1 MDTVSKVLNYR
12 NSQPIHSAIWSR
24 LHLAM
29 SIFGTE
35 EFRSEDIHNI
45 ALSISRIEMFM
56 QCNLIEGKKASER
69 LDVIAEQIRLL
80 IRMSVL
86 SKWAKII
93 YKHKSGKHTITIEKF
108 LENIFGLQKTGETNM
123 SSSVPENTTVTPEL
137 PSSVVTPSNI
147 ISSPSIPPLPSSLV
161 NKPKNIINK
170 KTLVQANVKELYMQ
184 ASKANISPRVEDVLC
199 IKDIFSK
206 LSANDIGR
214 IIKVTNGNEGRKKPR
229 INMTTKGP
237 LRKQIIIFMAKSN
250 AKLVNKS
257 ASSNI
262 TNINKYLKN
271 TKSVIIADFIC
282 LTNDGVI
289 ITTNKPANM
298 SDLSIIEKYVK
309 NINNI
314 NLDNIDCPRLSKSK
328 SYLKIIG
335 LPHNIENGML
345 TPEVVEGV
353 LKDLHFFENVIL
365 ASKPRVIKVFSK
377 SDMVV
382 VWIDL

>member
-1 MDTVSKVLNYR
+1 
-12 NSQPIHSAIWSR
+12 
-24 LHLAM
+24 
-29 SIFGTE
+29 
-35 EFRSEDIHNI
+35 
-45 ALSISRIEMFM
+45 
-56 QCNLIEGKKASER
+56 
-69 LDVIAEQIRLL
+69 
-80 IRMSVL
+80 
-86 SKWAKII
+86 
-93 YKHKSGKHTITIEKF
+93 
-108 LENIFGLQKTGETNM
+108 
-123 SSSVPENTTVTPEL
+123 
-137 PSSVVTPSNI
+137 
-147 ISSPSIPPLPSSLV
+147 
-161 NKPKNIINK
+161 
-170 KTLVQANVKELYMQ
+170 MQ

-206 LSANDIGR
+206 LSVNDIGR

-353 LKDLHFFENVIL
+353 LKDLHLFENVVL